1 MTHEKRPELE
11 SDEGQRVAKSA
22 NLRERVEALQE
33 KVSTLNE
40 ALDDAQQT
48 LGEASDGSGK
58 GGSRR

>member
-11 SDEGQRVAKSA
+11 SDENQREAKSA

-48 LGEASDGSGK
+48 LREVSDGSGK